1 MSAPLFGTG
10 AEAQYTLFE
19 LRFGEV
25 CGHLAMTNFDDVL
38 ANTPLNVALIEGHYP
53 ADEFILVDGVVTA
66 LPPKPGPGWVLN
78 PETVEWIDMRDP
90 EAEHEGRR
98 AAASM
103 SRSDFLLAAIR
114 AGIIP
119 PEDAGPAAR
128 GEIPPSMRGVFAGF
142 PAELQLEAV
151 VRWSGSV
158 VIDRLNP
165 VLLAIADGLGVD
177 GAQLDALFGIAA

>member
-119 PEDAGPAAR
+119 PEDAGQRRAEKSRRRCGCFRRVPGGVAA
-128 GEIPPSMRGVFAGF
+128 
-142 PAELQLEAV
+142 
-151 VRWSGSV
+151 
-158 VIDRLNP
+158 
-165 VLLAIADGLGVD
+165 
-177 GAQLDALFGIAA
+177 

>member
-1 MSAPLFGTG
+1 MSEPLFGTG

-78 PETVEWIDMRDP
+78 PEAVEWIDMRDP
-90 EAEHEGRR
+90 EAEHEAKR
-98 AAASM
+98 AMASM
-103 SRSDFLLAAIR
+103 TRSDFLLAAIR
-114 AGIIP
+114 AGIIQP
-119 PEDAGPAAR
+119 SDAGPAAR
-128 GEIPPSMRGVFAGF
+128 GEIPPSLAPVFASM
-142 PAELQLEAV
+142 PPDVQIEAV
-151 VRWSGSV
+151 VRWGAATM
-158 VIDRLNP
+158 IDRTNP
-165 VLLAIADGLGVD
+165 VLAALAAAMTVTD
-177 GAQLDALFGIAA
+177 AQLDALFGI